1 MEHTEDQK
9 RAFREEFRL
18 RRRRPWIV
26 LLPFLLLM
34 AAVALAR
41 ESGDSLFGLPPRVW
55 VPVALAV
62 LAGAVVFSLRNWRCP
77 ACKGYLGRGFGPLFC
92 ARCGIALQ

>member
-1 MEHTEDQK
+1 VEHTEDQK

-18 RRRRPWIV
+18 RRRRQWIMA
-26 LLPFLLLM
+26 LPFLLVM
-34 AAVALAR
+34 GAVALAR
-41 ESGDSLFGLPPRVW
+41 EPGDSLFGLAPRVW

-77 ACKGYLGRGFGPLFC
+77 ACKGYLGRGFGPRFC
-92 ARCGIALQ
+92 PRCGVALQ